1 MMLLRRLLS
10 ASSKPATTASINT
23 KAAAAASNSAAVKE
37 GKVQV
42 LIKLGKEII
51 PGDTPLKK
59 GLFST
64 TLTAISAYLVTSG
77 LYVPGE
83 DTLTLTSFL
92 LLSRLLYLKAG
103 KPLSDY
109 LEGEIAAEEKRW
121 NAARTGEK
129 KKYAEQ
135 LRHLESFRDYPQVV
149 QTIYDMQAANLVL
162 EDAVM
167 RAKHRAQ
174 FHSEIAQK
182 AQELVRKEQQRLAEE
197 AREKRA
203 RLLMD
208 LEGLLGD
215 RSVQQ
220 RIVEKFILDMKT
232 QPVVKL
238 PALH

>member
-1 MMLLRRLLS
+1 MLFRRLLS
-10 ASSKPATTASINT
+10 ASSINTASSTAATTAGKRSRMV
-23 KAAAAASNSAAVKE
+23 AVVE
-37 GKVQV
+37 
-42 LIKLGKEII
+42 LAKEII
-51 PGDTPLKK
+51 PGNTPLKK

-64 TLTAISAYLVTSG
+64 ALTAISAYLINSG

-109 LEGEIAAEEKRW
+109 LEREIQAEEKRW
-121 NAARTGEK
+121 NAARAGERS
-129 KKYAEQ
+129 KYAEQ

-149 QTIYDMQAANLVL
+149 QTVYDMQAANLVL

-174 FHSEIAQK
+174 FHSEIARM

-197 AREKRA
+197 TKEKRA
-203 RLLMD
+203 RLLME

-220 RIVEKFILDMKT
+220 RIMEKFILDMKT

-238 PALH
+238 PALN